1 LETEKVRCNLCGADD
16 FRILHSLGDEGDIVK
31 CRECELVY
39 RNPRPT
45 QKEIDKWYEQDFH
58 LTEYKTL
65 YGVEYTQDQENIS
78 KIARQRIGVINS
90 LAKPEKILDVGCAA
104 GFFLDVARLQGWKP
118 YGVEVSPY
126 IAKFAQDKMK
136 LDVFVGELYQAKF
149 ADNFFTATTI
159 WYVLEHTQN
168 PSAILKEMARITK
181 VGGIVAV
188 SCPNIGGTYY
198 RFCTKEWLKEQPS
211 LHHFYDFSARTLGQM
226 MEKAGLKVEKVTYG
240 GKLFSNGKFT
250 LRSKREWLPWGNT
263 MALYARK
270 V

>member
-16 FRILHSLGDEGDIVK
+16 FGILHSLGEEGNIVK
-31 CRECELVY
+31 CQKCGLVY

-45 QKEIDKWYEQDFH
+45 QREIDKWYEQDFH

-65 YGVEYTQDQENIS
+65 YGVEYTQDKESIS
-78 KIARQRIGVINS
+78 KIAQQRMEVMNS
-90 LAKPEKILDVGCAA
+90 LTKPGRILDVGCAA
-104 GFFLDVARLQGWKP
+104 GFFLDVARRQRWEP
-118 YGVEVSPY
+118 FGVEVSPY
-126 IAKFAQDKMK
+126 IAKFAKEEMK
-136 LDVFVGELYQAKF
+136 LDVFVGELHRGNFQ
-149 ADNFFTATTI
+149 DNFFTATTI

-168 PSAILKEMARITK
+168 PFAILKEMARVTK
-181 VGGIVAV
+181 IDGIVAV

-198 RFCTKEWLKEQPS
+198 RFCTSEWLKEQPS
-211 LHHFYDFSARTLGQM
+211 LHHFYDFSAKTLSQM
-226 MEKAGLKVEKVTYG
+226 MEKVGLRVEKVTYG
-240 GKLFSNGKFT
+240 GKIFSNGKFT